1 MYCPKCGG
9 LVENKKCQ
17 DCHYEVSDELWTLNP
32 NRGMSKQDNLACI
45 MAYILCPASMFMK
58 TEDTKTV
65 KYHQA
70 QGFTL
75 FILQVLTV
83 AAFLI
88 PTIGRFVGIALVA
101 LDAFLMFK
109 GVSNVRQGEKTK
121 LPLIGDF
128 TFLKI

>member
-1 MYCPKCGG
+1 MYCPQCGG
-9 LVENKKCQ
+9 FIENKKCQ
-17 DCHYEVSDELWTLNP
+17 DCHFEVSDELWALNTS
-32 NRGMSKQDNLACI
+32 RGISNQDKVACI
-45 MAYILCPASMFMK
+45 MAYVLCPVSLFMK

-75 FILQVLTV
+75 FILQVLAVV
-83 AAFLI
+83 AFFI
-88 PTIGRFVGIALVA
+88 PTIGRFVGIALAA
-101 LDAFLMFK
+101 LDVFLIFK
-109 GVSNVRQGEKTK
+109 GISNVQQGEKTK

>member
-9 LVENKKCQ
+9 LVENKKCH
-17 DCHYEVSDELWTLNP
+17 DCHYEVSDELWALNP

-45 MAYILCPASMFMK
+45 MAYIFCPASMFMK

-65 KYHQA
+65 KYHHA

-83 AAFLI
+83 TAFFI
-88 PTIGRFVGIALVA
+88 PTIGRFVGIALTA

-109 GVSNVRQGEKTK
+109 GVSNVRQGEKAK